1 MFRFLAASACA
12 ALIVS
17 TAGAQVAGPPAPSRT
32 LPARDAP
39 AGRVSV
45 DEAVAR
51 ALGTNPAIGAS
62 RQSILAAEAGR
73 IQAGVRPLDQL
84 LVDVENPVSTNG
96 VLRDTELTVA
106 LARTLER
113 GGKRAAR
120 IALAERE
127 IDVAEASAL
136 VRRLDLAQSVE
147 RAFVEAL
154 IADARTV
161 AAASQLEIEK
171 VLASEAERRVAGYKD
186 PLFVRT
192 RAGARVTEAEVNLR
206 QAEAVRDGAYAALA
220 VRIGAEPRALRLDE
234 AGFLRPP
241 AIDPASVARAEME
254 LAAAEVA
261 RADALVALERARST
275 RDYTVRGGVRLARA
289 SNSVGVVGGVA
300 IPLGAGRA
308 NRGNVERALAERE
321 RVRLDAEALRLER
334 TRQIAALR
342 AKAEAARAEARAI
355 ETDVLPRLERALNE
369 VREGYNRGGFG
380 FDDIQ
385 DQARALFEARGR
397 MVDALVRHHET
408 RVELDRLTGRFA
420 NLENDR

>member
-1 MFRFLAASACA
+1 MFRFLAATAFA
-12 ALIVS
+12 ALVAS
-17 TAGAQVAGPPAPSRT
+17 AADAQEPGPPAGSRP
-32 LPARDAP
+32 PAAP
-39 AGRVSV
+39 ESGPGRVSV

-51 ALGTNPAIGAS
+51 ALAANPGTGAS
-62 RQSILAAEAGR
+62 RYAIAAAEAGR
-73 IQAGVRPLDQL
+73 IQAGIRPLDQL
-84 LVDVENPVSTNG
+84 QVEVENPVSTNG
-96 VLRDTELTVA
+96 VVRDTELTVA
-106 LARTLER
+106 LARTFER
-113 GGKRAAR
+113 GGKREAR

-154 IADARTV
+154 IADARIV
-161 AAASQLEIEK
+161 AAASRLEIER
-171 VLASEAERRVAGYKD
+171 VLASEAERRVRGYKD

-206 QAEAVRDGAYAALA
+206 QAESVRDGAYAALA
-220 VRIGAEPRALRLDE
+220 ATIGADPRSLRLDE

-241 AIDPASVARAEME
+241 AIDPASVARAELD

-261 RADALVALERARST
+261 RADALIALERTRST
-275 RDYTVRGGVRLARA
+275 RDYVVRGGIRLARQPDT
-289 SNSVGVVGGVA
+289 VGVVGGIA

-308 NRGNVERALAERE
+308 NRGNVQRALAERE
-321 RVRLDAEALRLER
+321 RVRLDAEALRLNR
-334 TRQIAALR
+334 TRQIASLR
-342 AKAEAARAEARAI
+342 ARAEAARAEARAI
-355 ETDVLPRLERALNE
+355 ETDVLPRLQRALNQ

-385 DQARALFEARGR
+385 DQARALFEARNR
-397 MVDALVRHHET
+397 MVEALARHHET

-420 NLENDR
+420 NLETNR